1 MLKGVFREPE
11 SAPYIKGVLNL
22 PSLEFSATL
31 DFHIDTGAVLTTL
44 APIDGDNNRLDYSRV
59 QGPPQELYGFAGHG
73 EVFLEQAQLVF
84 FGDEK
89 VYVYEMTV
97 GVMEKPSE
105 VHDAAW
111 NLPSVLGRDVLNNWQ
126 MLYRP
131 TNQTLDITVIY
142 SDNDL
147 SIEDYAALVY

>member
-1 MLKGVFREPE
+1 MLTGVFREPK

-22 PSLEFSATL
+22 PSLDFSATL

-59 QGPPQELYGFAGHG
+59 QGPTEELYGFAGHG
-73 EVFLEQAQLVF
+73 EVFLEQARLVF
-84 FGDEK
+84 FGNER
-89 VYVYEMTV
+89 VYFHDLTV
-97 GVMEKPSE
+97 GVMKRPSE
-105 VHDAAW
+105 VDDAAW

-126 MLYRP
+126 MLYNP
-131 TNQTLDITVIY
+131 SDQTLDITIIR

-147 SIEDYAALVY
+147 SIEDYSALVY